1 MSPTSDTYRFVFH
14 LLAET
19 HDDRFDEVSLS
30 EIKLYRADGTEIE
43 LVGATNPG
51 GASPDHG
58 REGPSNLVDGEVGTK
73 WLDLEA
79 TKPSGEVRSV
89 VDIQMKEPA
98 EVASYQLFTAKGVT
112 WFDPVCWDFGHVID
126 GAFTPLSVDVC
137 AVPPLARQTGYGIMG
152 RTRRRRRASRRR
164 RRRRARR
171 RRRRGAR
178 HGAAGLR
185 PRR

>member
-19 HDDRFDEVSLS
+19 HDDRFNEVSLS

-58 REGPSNLVDGEVGTK
+58 REGPSNLV
-73 WLDLEA
+73 
-79 TKPSGEVRSV
+79 
-89 VDIQMKEPA
+89 VDVMMKEPT

-152 RTRRRRRASRRR
+152 AYAPPSPPTSPPPPPPPIASPLEFVFTA
-164 RRRRARR
+164 ARGP
-171 RRRRGAR
+171 GAD
-178 HGAAGLR
+178 GVAVGEIKLV
-185 PRR
+185 